1 MKRTNWKREHHF
13 VQNQYDD
20 ALIALTEVRNELF
33 LCQSELIEYK
43 KAAQIRVDRV
53 HAEYG
58 ASIAHLRSEFDRAL
72 MVEKESVRINF
83 NEIGRLNST
92 VEQLSRRIQELERE
106 NRNADRERRDADAR
120 TATVTADNQT
130 MRRLILSAM
139 RGDF

>member
-1 MKRTNWKREHHF
+1 MPRWWSRP
-13 VQNQYDD
+13 
-20 ALIALTEVRNELF
+20 
-33 LCQSELIEYK
+33 
-43 KAAQIRVDRV
+43 
-53 HAEYG
+53 